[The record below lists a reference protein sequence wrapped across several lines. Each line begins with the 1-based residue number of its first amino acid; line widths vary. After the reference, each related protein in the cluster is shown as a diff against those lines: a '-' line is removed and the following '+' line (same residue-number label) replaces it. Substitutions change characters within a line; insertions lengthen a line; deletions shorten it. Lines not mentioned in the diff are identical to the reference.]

1 MKTGRA
7 SANSDGKSNLV
18 KKSIVTPRAVRR
30 SRILAVAAL
39 VGVSTAA
46 VAQTV
51 SDGSMPAIGL
61 NIPANLQLFGKR
73 DPNVRKP
80 TAIVNETVI
89 TGTDVDQRVAL
100 IMAANNVKFTD
111 AQREQLR
118 LQVLSGLIDETLQ
131 LQEAKAH
138 DIKVTTEEIDQS
150 FNRVAKNFQKQP
162 DEMRAYLRAVGSSDR
177 SLRRQIESELA
188 WNRYLRRR
196 IDPFVNVGDQEV
208 KAILARLEAAK
219 GAEEFHVK
227 EIYLAA
233 TPERQQQ
240 IFAEARALM
249 AEIQQGR
256 RTFEEVAQARSDA
269 STRVVGG
276 DLAWVKANQ
285 LPDSLA
291 QAATEMKVNQL
302 AGPIETPGGYSILF
316 LADKRQILTADRRDA
331 KLSLRQISVAFPKG
345 TTQAEAS
352 NRVSEFAN
360 ATKALKGCGDVAK
373 VAASIGAEVVDND
386 AIKVRDLP
394 PQLQEMMMSMQ
405 VGEATPPFG
414 TPTDGVRSLVLCGRD
429 EARGGELP
437 SMEQVRNQME
447 QKGVNL
453 RAEHK
458 LRDLR
463 RDAVVEYR

>member
-1 MKTGRA
+1 M
-7 SANSDGKSNLV
+7 
-18 KKSIVTPRAVRR
+18 KKSIVGPRALHR
-30 SRILAVAAL
+30 SAGVILAAFAAAAA
-39 VGVSTAA
+39 TAA
-46 VAQTV
+46 IAQTV
-51 SDGSMPAIGL
+51 SDQSMPATGL

-80 TAIVNETVI
+80 TAIVNDTVI

-100 IMAANNVKFTD
+100 IIAANNVRFTD

-118 LQVLSGLIDETLQ
+118 LQVLSALIDETLQ

-138 DIKVTTEEIDQS
+138 DIKVTPEEIEQN

-162 DEMRAYLRAVGSSDR
+162 DEMRAYLRAVGSSEKT
-177 SLRRQIESELA
+177 LRRQIESELA

-233 TPERQQQ
+233 SPERQQQ
-240 IFAEARALM
+240 VYAEARALM

-256 RTFEEVAQARSDA
+256 RSFEEVAQARSDA

-302 AGPIETPGGYSILF
+302 AGPIEVPGGYSLLF

-352 NRVSEFAN
+352 NRVSEFAR
-360 ATKALKGCGDVAK
+360 ATQSIKGCGDVQK
-373 VAASIGAEVVDND
+373 VAATLGAEVVDND
-386 AIKVRDLP
+386 SIKVRDLP
-394 PQLQEMMMSMQ
+394 AQLQEMMLSMQ
-405 VGEATPPFG
+405 IGESTPPFG
-414 TPTDGVRSLVLCGRD
+414 TPADGVRALVLCGRD
-429 EARGGELP
+429 EPRGGQMP

>member
-1 MKTGRA
+1 MRA
-7 SANSDGKSNLV
+7 ATIIAAAAGITSAAIG
-18 KKSIVTPRAVRR
+18 
-30 SRILAVAAL
+30 
-39 VGVSTAA
+39 
-46 VAQTV
+46 QTV
-51 SDGSMPAIGL
+51 ADNSLPSIGL

-80 TAIVNETVI
+80 TAIVNDTVI
-89 TGTDVDQRVAL
+89 TGTDVDQRTAL
-100 IMAANNVKFTD
+100 IIAANNARFTD

-138 DIKVTTEEIDQS
+138 DIKVTTEEVDQS
-150 FNRVAKNFQKQP
+150 FSRVAKNFGKPAEEFRQ
-162 DEMRAYLRAVGSSDR
+162 YLRSVGSSER

-196 IDPFVNVGDQEV
+196 IDPFVNVGDSEV

-219 GAEEFHVK
+219 GAQEFHIK
-227 EIYLAA
+227 EIYLQAS
-233 TPERQQQ
+233 PERQQQ
-240 IFAEARALM
+240 VFAEGRALM
-249 AEIQQGR
+249 MEIQQGR
-256 RTFEEVAQARSDA
+256 RSFEEVAQARSDA
-269 STRVVGG
+269 STRSVGG
-276 DLAWVKANQ
+276 DLGWVKANQ

-291 QAATEMKVNQL
+291 QASTEMKVNQL
-302 AGPIETPGGYSILF
+302 AGPIETPGGYSL
-316 LADKRQILTADRRDA
+316 LYLVDKRQILTADRRDA

-352 NRVSEFAN
+352 NRVSEFAK
-360 ATKALKGCGDVAK
+360 ATATLHGCGDVAK
-373 VAASIGAEVVDND
+373 VAAAIGAEVVDND

-394 PQLQEMMMSMQ
+394 PQLQEIMLQLQ

-414 TPTDGVRSLVLCGRD
+414 SPTDGVRSLVLCGRD
-429 EARGGELP
+429 EPSGGQMP

>member
-1 MKTGRA
+1 MLVIKSFDKKPAARLLRAGAAAIIA
-7 SANSDGKSNLV
+7 SATG
-18 KKSIVTPRAVRR
+18 IAG
-30 SRILAVAAL
+30 AAI
-39 VGVSTAA
+39 
-46 VAQTV
+46 AQTV
-51 SDGSMPAIGL
+51 SDGSLPSIGL

-73 DPNVRKP
+73 DPNVRKA

-89 TGTDVDQRVAL
+89 TGTDVDQRTAL
-100 IMAANNVKFTD
+100 IVAANNAKFTD
-111 AQREQLR
+111 AQRDQLR

-138 DIKVTTEEIDQS
+138 DIKVTPDEIEQS
-150 FNRVAKNFQKQP
+150 FARIAKNFGKPPEQFR
-162 DEMRAYLRAVGSSDR
+162 EYLRMVGSSER

-188 WNRYLRRR
+188 WSRYLRRR
-196 IDPFVNVGDQEV
+196 IDPFVNVGDAEV
-208 KAILARLEAAK
+208 KSILARLEAAK
-219 GAEEFHVK
+219 GAEEFHIK
-227 EIYLAA
+227 EIYLQAS
-233 TPERQQQ
+233 PERQQQ
-240 IFAEARALM
+240 VFAEGRALM
-249 AEIQQGR
+249 TEIQQGR

-269 STRVVGG
+269 STRSVGG
-276 DLAWVKANQ
+276 DLGWVKASQ
-285 LPDSLA
+285 IPESLA
-291 QAATEMKVNQL
+291 QASTEMKVNQL
-302 AGPIETPGGYSILF
+302 AGPVETPGGFSLLYLV
-316 LADKRQILTADRRDA
+316 DKRQILTADRRDA

-352 NRVSEFAN
+352 NRVSEFAK
-360 ATKALKGCGDVAK
+360 ATASLHGCGDVAK

-394 PQLQEMMMSMQ
+394 PQLQEIMLSLQ

-414 TPTDGVRSLVLCGRD
+414 SPTDGVRSLVLCGRD
-429 EARGGELP
+429 EPQGGQMP